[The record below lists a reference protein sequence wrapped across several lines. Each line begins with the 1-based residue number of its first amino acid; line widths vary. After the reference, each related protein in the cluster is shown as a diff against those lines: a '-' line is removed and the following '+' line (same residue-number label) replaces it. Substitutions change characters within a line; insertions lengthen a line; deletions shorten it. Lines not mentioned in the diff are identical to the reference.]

1 MILFLNKKGPLD
13 RCRDLDTLQGL
24 PRKTLEKG
32 LPNQKLTNTK
42 KAGIRTI
49 HDLSGGGPWNIK
61 SRRRVRGLE

>member
-1 MILFLNKKGPLD
+1 MILPLNKKEPLD
-13 RCRDLDTLQGL
+13 RCQGLGTLQGL
-24 PRKTLEKG
+24 PRGTLGKG
-32 LPNQKLTNTK
+32 LPNQKLTNIE